1 VESLGAGYAC
11 VTTQLP
17 PPSSQTLR
25 LANVTP
31 TRLRGLIQPIPS
43 ALEAILR
50 WNEQNGIGVLRL
62 TSNVNPLRCAR
73 ARRPGSL
80 APSARSP
87 VGNTRGRPAL
97 YIVCPYFVQLRRG
110 AA

>member
-1 VESLGAGYAC
+1 
-11 VTTQLP
+11 
-17 PPSSQTLR
+17 LR

-62 TSNVNPLRCAR
+62 TS
-73 ARRPGSL
+73 
-80 APSARSP
+80 
-87 VGNTRGRPAL
+87 T
-97 YIVCPYFVQLRRG
+97 
-110 AA
+110 

>member
-11 VTTQLP
+11 VTMQL

-62 TSNVNPLRCAR
+62 TSNVNHFAARVPAVQVPSRQAPAAQSGICA
-73 ARRPGSL
+73 AASVVYCMSIL
-80 APSARSP
+80 CSA
-87 VGNTRGRPAL
+87 
-97 YIVCPYFVQLRRG
+97 RRG